1 MSLENKY
8 FTELAHRLQAA
19 GITTGHPERN
29 QLTVLLNDQPVLFVS
44 SESDVFLLP
53 AGSNPPEASEL
64 YHKVAQTAEE
74 VYAYVEAIQTAPLLH
89 ASGLSEKFH
98 LLADFGGAVLAGR
111 ELGNGWGYQF
121 VTWIWDHDRT
131 GVSHGHY
138 YEEDFQGAKQDFAVR
153 SGLISKAQ
161 LFLPE
166 ELTQLYRATDYA
178 GYVSGKEAT
187 AYLPPALV
195 AAMRGTVQDS
205 ENRIARLLFK
215 LAVEVNMMMNVLA
228 AGMEISDEDL
238 KTLRARSVRE
248 VKQTNGRISFKDAID
263 YQRGVE

>member
-1 MSLENKY
+1 MYIYPDNLKSK
-8 FTELAHRLQAA
+8 
-19 GITTGHPERN
+19 
-29 QLTVLLNDQPVLFVS
+29 
-44 SESDVFLLP
+44 
-53 AGSNPPEASEL
+53 
-64 YHKVAQTAEE
+64 
-74 VYAYVEAIQTAPLLH
+74 
-89 ASGLSEKFH
+89 
-98 LLADFGGAVLAGR
+98 AVLWLW
-111 ELGNGWGYQF
+111 ELRD
-121 VTWIWDHDRT
+121 IAII
-131 GVSHGHY
+131 GV
-138 YEEDFQGAKQDFAVR
+138 GA
-153 SGLISKAQ
+153 LISVFAMAQ
-161 LFLPE
+161 LGFLPPVVI
-166 ELTQLYRATDYA
+166 TA
-178 GYVSGKEAT
+178 